1 MEAEGDI
8 STAQTNLGEG
18 LWHLPPLILHPF
30 NERVPPSALLENS
43 KAALMLSGLIP
54 RDGSDEEELERRL
67 LAGKY
72 GEVRMLFYLGKD
84 VFRWIDQCVDWA
96 ARVPELEAAGIQRQ
110 TFARLLTSQPPAP
123 VREKLVH
130 WGVVDHRSIFSR
142 AIGLQVLFEN
152 PPAFDTL
159 TEEFLR
165 NYHRYADA
173 LFRCYLDAPMG
184 AAASPARFQ
193 FELYASGEY
202 SRLLESQWAAE

>member
-1 MEAEGDI
+1 M
-8 STAQTNLGEG
+8 STALNNLGDG
-18 LWHLPPLILHPF
+18 MWHLPPLILHPF
-30 NERVPPSALLENS
+30 NERVPPSTLLENS

-54 RDGSDEEELERRL
+54 GDGSDEEELKRRL

-84 VFRWIDQCVDWA
+84 VFRWMDQCVDWA
-96 ARVPELEAAGIQRQ
+96 ERVAELGAVGIQRQ
-110 TFARLLTSQPPAP
+110 TFARLLTSQPPGA

-130 WGVVDHRSIFSR
+130 WGVVDHQSIFSR
-142 AIGLQVLFEN
+142 AIGLQVMFEQ

-173 LFRCYLDAPMG
+173 LFRCYLEGQVCAVVT
-184 AAASPARFQ
+184 PANFQ

-202 SRLLESQWAAE
+202 SRLLESQWAVE